1 MFNEIPKKN
10 VKCMTEVKKF
20 VWVIPIIAGIV
31 AIVSLLTP
39 VASLN
44 YMGMLTAN
52 LWMWD
57 LYIHDF
63 SAVLGPSG
71 TGFITEP
78 MVMIPSLI
86 ATGLIVIGGV
96 GSLVSGAILKN
107 NDDIRKGIIPSAL
120 MGILFIVGE
129 LLWIILVPLN
139 FPMET
144 YFGTIP
150 PGMGTLT
157 FWNIS
162 VMGLSMNLHTVG
174 FGFIGGILAAILAF
188 GAAGAASYYSKER
201 KEKIPK
207 KEEISPPT
215 EETSPPEKTEFEFC
229 PECGAKIEDS
239 EIKFCGKCG
248 FEFKT
253 PELSPL

>member
-1 MFNEIPKKN
+1 MAETRKY
-10 VKCMTEVKKF
+10 

-31 AIVSLLTP
+31 AIISLVTP
-39 VASLN
+39 VASMNL
-44 YMGMLTAN
+44 MGIATAN
-52 LWMWD
+52 LWIWD
-57 LYIHDF
+57 MYVYDF
-63 SAVLGPSG
+63 GGMIVG
-71 TGFITEP
+71 TDFITVP

-86 ATGLIVIGGV
+86 ATSLIAIGGV
-96 GSLVSGAILKN
+96 VSLVTGIILKN
-107 NDDIRKGIIPSAL
+107 NDNLRKGVVPSAL
-120 MGILFIVGE
+120 MGILFIVAE
-129 LLWIILVPLN
+129 LLWFVLVPSN

-144 YFGTIP
+144 YLGPAP
-150 PGMGTLT
+150 PGASYN

-162 VMGLSMNLHTVG
+162 VLGMSMSLHTVG
-174 FGFIGGILAAILAF
+174 FGLIGGFLAAAIAF

-207 KEEISPPT
+207 IEEISPPT
-215 EETSPPEKTEFEFC
+215 EEASPPEKTGFEFC